1 MSRRMTYIW
10 YKSHIRHDNKSTM
23 ISVNDT
29 TLQQKAANATSTV
42 CEPIAWDDILKHPA
56 TRFHPKSV
64 RRYLF
69 NVVEKLN
76 NHLAIWMDGPSICK
90 LRIRR
95 NGTQGGN
102 VDVSVSVWRARQLF
116 PWMVQ
121 CQWLENEKKKML
133 FRNVIEIFLAA
144 KNRKEI
150 YHTPTVSE
158 LPLRQSPVIEW
169 LKTQLALP
177 VECCSLKWAGLNPRE
192 WLYSS
197 FLEEVKYPEEWN
209 PKKISQEM
217 YSILP
222 SCKPTKRLR
231 QHGIS
236 MMYVPSRD
244 SCKRV
249 LDNWIQKYEN
259 NEQLRF

>member
-1 MSRRMTYIW
+1 M
-10 YKSHIRHDNKSTM
+10 
-23 ISVNDT
+23 NDT
-29 TLQQKAANATSTV
+29 TLQQKASTV
-42 CEPIAWDDILKHPA
+42 CEPIAWDDILNHPA

-76 NHLAIWMDGPSICK
+76 NHLAIWMDGPSMCK

-133 FRNVIEIFLAA
+133 FRNVIDIFLAA

-158 LPLRQSPVIEW
+158 LPLRQSPAIEW

-197 FLEEVKYPEEWN
+197 FLEEVKEELFDDWAR
-209 PKKISQEM
+209 ST
-217 YSILP
+217 
-222 SCKPTKRLR
+222 SCIE
-231 QHGIS
+231 H
-236 MMYVPSRD
+236 
-244 SCKRV
+244 
-249 LDNWIQKYEN
+249 
-259 NEQLRF
+259 LRFVSDWITWMENKRGYWKTLGSISVRVFLTRIH